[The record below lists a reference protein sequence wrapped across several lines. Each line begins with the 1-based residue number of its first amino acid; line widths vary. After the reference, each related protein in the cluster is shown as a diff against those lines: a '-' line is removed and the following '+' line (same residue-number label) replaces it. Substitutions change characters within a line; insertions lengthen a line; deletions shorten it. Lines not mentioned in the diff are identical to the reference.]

1 MTKSTIWKSWISLK
15 MGSSWNCLK
24 ITKLYTHNTKTF
36 CENKTDPVTVSS
48 FSKMGWSWNCK
59 KKKKKK
65 KKKTQATH
73 VKRNSNSIQDMAHA
87 YLIPFT
93 FSGWALFTRR
103 GGNVWRI
110 KILVRA
116 ILSYRWLVSQSLLP

>member
-1 MTKSTIWKSWISLK
+1 

-24 ITKLYTHNTKTF
+24 ITKLYTQKWAIIPKPFVKTRLTQLQF
-36 CENKTDPVTVSS
+36 RVSQ
-48 FSKMGWSWNCK
+48 KWVGLEIA
-59 KKKKKK
+59 KKK

-93 FSGWALFTRR
+93 FSG
-103 GGNVWRI
+103 
-110 KILVRA
+110 
-116 ILSYRWLVSQSLLP
+116 